1 MLLATL
7 AKYLPFLSSKYS
19 VSPGLKSLETD
30 FGNRL
35 VDQRIFQIDRD
46 YSRFMQNKQ
55 ACRKEDITKYY
66 RQSNEL
72 VQTLHRINQSIAQ
85 RLAVEYPNYFTDQH
99 AHGVS
104 QLKNHLRDTLIR
116 WSVEEGLLLETNYQ
130 SVFDALV
137 DQVPEDLAI
146 WQLSG

>member
-46 YSRFMQNKQ
+46 YSRFMQNK
-55 ACRKEDITKYY
+55 
-66 RQSNEL
+66 
-72 VQTLHRINQSIAQ
+72 
-85 RLAVEYPNYFTDQH
+85 
-99 AHGVS
+99 
-104 QLKNHLRDTLIR
+104 
-116 WSVEEGLLLETNYQ
+116 
-130 SVFDALV
+130 
-137 DQVPEDLAI
+137 
-146 WQLSG
+146 